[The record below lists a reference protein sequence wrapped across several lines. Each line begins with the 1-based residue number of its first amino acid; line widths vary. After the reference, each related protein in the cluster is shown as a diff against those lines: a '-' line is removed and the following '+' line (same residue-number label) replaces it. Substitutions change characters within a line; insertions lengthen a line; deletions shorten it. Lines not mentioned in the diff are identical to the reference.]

1 MIFVFIAI
9 FFFLTLAGFFSAS
22 ETALTVI
29 SKARIHKLAK
39 KDNASAAVVVQL
51 LNRTEHAISSLLI
64 GTALIHMIIMSLIG
78 SWTSHLFAPSMQALI
93 IFGSSTFIIV
103 FCDMLPKMFALN
115 YPEPILLRFPHFL
128 KFMVFICTPIN
139 TVVKGIARL
148 LLKLMRLDEGK
159 KKEDI
164 DELKGYIDLHYN
176 LSLKRNSEERT
187 MLRSVLDLD
196 CMRVQDAMVHRSA
209 VQMIEASTPLDVI
222 LETIQNS
229 PFTRMPVYKEDP
241 DNIVGILNVRSFLR
255 YCFQAEKPDQ
265 FNLLSL
271 IAKPWFIPNHTDL
284 LGQLRAFRQEDVG
297 SIVDEY
303 GAISNRQERLHLAVI
318 VDEYG
323 VSMGIITLEDILE
336 EIVGDITDEYDIK
349 PGHVVRSP
357 DGSFFLVSGSYS
369 VRDFNRRFDLELSAE
384 HAITLSGLIMDTAQ
398 KIPDVGERFVIQGV
412 TFEIIKTTT
421 HFILTVKVILPEIDP
436 TAAVPSEE

>member
-1 MIFVFIAI
+1 MIFVLLAI
-9 FFFLTLAGFFSAS
+9 FSFLVLAGFFSAS

-39 KDNASAAVVVQL
+39 KDNKSAAVVAHL

-78 SWTSHLFAPSMQALI
+78 SWTSHLFSPSMQALI

-115 YPEPILLRFPHFL
+115 YPEPILLRFPNFL

-139 TVVKGIARL
+139 TIVKGIARL
-148 LLKLMRLDEGK
+148 LLKLMHLDEGK
-159 KKEDI
+159 KNDDI
-164 DELKGYIDLHYN
+164 DELKSYIDLHYN
-176 LSLKRNSEERT
+176 LSLNRNLEERT

-196 CMRVQDAMVHRSA
+196 RMRVQDAMMHRSG

-229 PFTRMPVYKEDP
+229 PFTRLPVYKDDP
-241 DNIVGILNVRSFLR
+241 DDIVGVLNVRSFLR
-255 YCFQAEKPDQ
+255 YCFQTEKPDQ

-284 LGQLRAFRQEDVG
+284 LDQLRAFRNRQEHFAI
-297 SIVDEY
+297 IVDEY
-303 GAISNRQERLHLAVI
+303 GI
-318 VDEYG
+318 
-323 VSMGIITLEDILE
+323 SMGIITLEDILE

-349 PGHVVRSP
+349 VGHVVRCVDDS
-357 DGSFFLVSGSYS
+357 FLVSGGYS
-369 VRDFNRRFDLELSAE
+369 VRDLNRQFDLELSAE

-421 HFILTVKVILPEIDP
+421 HFISTVKVILPDTINVQED
-436 TAAVPSEE
+436 

>member
-1 MIFVFIAI
+1 MTFVLLAI
-9 FFFLTLAGFFSAS
+9 FAFLMLAGFFSAS

-39 KDNASAAVVVQL
+39 KDNKAAVVAHL

-64 GTALIHMIIMSLIG
+64 GTTLIHMIIMSLIG
-78 SWTSHLFAPSMQALI
+78 GWTSHMFSASMQALI
-93 IFGSSTFIIV
+93 VFGSSTFIIV

-115 YPEPILLRFPHFL
+115 YPEPILLRFPNFL

-148 LLKLMRLDEGK
+148 LLKLLRLDEGK
-159 KKEDI
+159 KTDDI
-164 DELKGYIDLHYN
+164 DELKSYIDLHYN
-176 LSLKRNSEERT
+176 LSLNRPLEDLEERT

-196 CMRVQDAMVHRSA
+196 RMRVQDAMMHRSG
-209 VQMIEASTPLDVI
+209 VQMIEVSTPLDVI

-241 DNIVGILNVRSFLR
+241 DNIVGILNVRAFLR
-255 YCFQAEKPDQ
+255 YCFQEKKPDQ
-265 FNLLSL
+265 FNLLTL
-271 IAKPWFIPNHTDL
+271 IVKPWFIPNHTDL
-284 LGQLRAFRQEDVG
+284 LDQLRAFRD
-297 SIVDEY
+297 
-303 GAISNRQERLHLAVI
+303 RQEHFAII

-349 PGHVVRSP
+349 IGHVMP
-357 DGSFFLVSGSYS
+357 CTDGNFLVSGSYN

-384 HAITLSGLIMDTAQ
+384 HAVTISGLIMDTAQ
-398 KIPDVGERFVIQGV
+398 KIPDVGECFVIQGV
-412 TFEIIKTTT
+412 TFEIVKTAP
-421 HFILTVKVILPEIDP
+421 HFILTVKVTLPDMTTVIH
-436 TAAVPSEE
+436 EE

>member
-1 MIFVFIAI
+1 MIFVFLSI
-9 FFFLTLAGFFSAS
+9 FSFLVLAGFFSAS

-29 SKARIHKLAK
+29 SKAHIHKLVK
-39 KDNASAAVVVQL
+39 RDNKSAAVVAHL
-51 LNRTEHAISSLLI
+51 LNKTEHAISSLLI
-64 GTALIHMIIMSLIG
+64 GTALIHLIIMSLIG
-78 SWTSHLFAPSMQALI
+78 SWSSHLFSTSIQALI

-148 LLKLMRLDEGK
+148 LLKLLHLDEGK
-159 KKEDI
+159 KTDNI
-164 DELKGYIDLHYN
+164 DELKSYIDLHYN
-176 LSLKRNSEERT
+176 LRLNRNSEERS

-196 CMRVQDAMVHRSA
+196 RMWVQDAMMHRSG

-222 LETIQNS
+222 LKTVQNS
-229 PFTRMPVYKEDP
+229 PFTRLPVYKDDP
-241 DNIVGILNVRSFLR
+241 DNIVGILNVRSFLQ
-255 YCFQAEKPDQ
+255 YCFQTEKPDQ
-265 FNLLSL
+265 FNLLAL

-284 LGQLRAFRQEDVG
+284 LDQLQEFR
-297 SIVDEY
+297 
-303 GAISNRQERLHLAVI
+303 NRQEHFAVI

-349 PGHVVRSP
+349 IGHVICCS
-357 DGSFFLVSGSYS
+357 DGSFLVSGSYS
-369 VRDFNRRFDLELSAE
+369 VRDFNRQFDLELSAE
-384 HAITLSGLIMDTAQ
+384 HAVTLSGLIMDTAQ
-398 KIPDVGERFVIQGV
+398 KIPDVGERFAIQGV

-421 HFILTVKVILPEIDP
+421 HFISTVKVILPDTT
-436 TAAVPSEE
+436 TARDK

>member
-1 MIFVFIAI
+1 MIFVFLAI
-9 FFFLTLAGFFSAS
+9 FAFLVLASFFSAS

-39 KDNASAAVVVQL
+39 KDNKSAVIVANL

-64 GTALIHMIIMSLIG
+64 GAALIHMSVTALIG
-78 SWTSHLFAPSMQALI
+78 SWTSHLFTPSIQALV
-93 IFGSSTFIIV
+93 IFFSSTFIIV
-103 FCDMLPKMFALN
+103 FCEMLPKMFALN
-115 YPEPILLRFPHFL
+115 YPEPILLHFPRFL
-128 KFMVFICTPIN
+128 KFMVSTCTPIN
-139 TVVKGIARL
+139 MIVQWISRL
-148 LLKLMRLDEGK
+148 LLKLLRLDEGK
-159 KKEDI
+159 KNDDI
-164 DELKGYIDLHYN
+164 DELKSYIDLHYN
-176 LSLKRNSEERT
+176 LSLNRNLEERT

-196 CMRVQDAMVHRSA
+196 RMRVQDAMMHRSG

-222 LETIQNS
+222 LETVQNS
-229 PFTRMPVYKEDP
+229 PFTRLPVYEEDP

-265 FNLLSL
+265 FDLLAL

-284 LGQLRAFRQEDVG
+284 LDQLRAFR
-297 SIVDEY
+297 
-303 GAISNRQERLHLAVI
+303 NRQEHIAVI

-336 EIVGDITDEYDIK
+336 EIVGDITDEYDVKI
-349 PGHVVRSP
+349 GHIVPCS
-357 DGSFFLVSGSYS
+357 DGSGFTVSGSYS
-369 VRDFNRRFDLELSAE
+369 VRDFNRQFDLELPAE

-412 TFEIIKTTT
+412 TFEIKKTTP
-421 HFILTVKVILPEIDP
+421 HFISIVKVILPQVTSVEH
-436 TAAVPSEE
+436 EE